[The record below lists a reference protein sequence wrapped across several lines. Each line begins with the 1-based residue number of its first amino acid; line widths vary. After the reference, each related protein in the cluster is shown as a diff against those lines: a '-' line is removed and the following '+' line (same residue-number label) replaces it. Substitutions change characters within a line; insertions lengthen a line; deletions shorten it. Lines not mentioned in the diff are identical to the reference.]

1 MKMDGGSAPERDRE
15 IAQVSEPS
23 TRRRERYME
32 EEKKRALEKERD
44 REERIEKVENM
55 PSYSFP
61 WATLSN

>member
-1 MKMDGGSAPERDRE
+1 
-15 IAQVSEPS
+15 
-23 TRRRERYME
+23 ME